1 MGFFY
6 GSTVWDTAPKFLLV
20 LTMYAPL
27 LPASLRALPR
37 SHWQRIATALCFF
50 ALGFSTAAWA
60 PLIPLV
66 QQRLNLS
73 HSDFGVL
80 LLAAGV
86 GSMIAMPL
94 AGRMAHRYG
103 CRSVIATVLAAFI
116 LILPALAFSPT
127 KLLLAAALFCFGA
140 SAGALGVSVNLQ
152 AIKLE
157 SQQRK
162 SMMSLF
168 HGVCSLGGLAGVLG
182 MTSMLAFGL
191 ALPLSVLV
199 ISMSILLI
207 MVFAV
212 PFCLKAEAAS
222 EATESEDTTQKVAHK
237 PRPTFAI
244 LCMGLICF
252 IAFLSEG
259 AAMDWSGIYLNT
271 QFKVQASQAG
281 LAYSCFAAL
290 MVAGRLSGHLIIRFF
305 GEKNTILYSAT
316 LAGLGLLTVVFA
328 PVWYVALIGY
338 AILGLGSANIVP
350 LMFSRAGRQTEL
362 PKHIAL
368 SYVSVFAY
376 TGSLLGPALVGF
388 GSEIIGLSQVFF
400 IIAVG
405 LISITVLNQLTSAP
419 ATAAEAEKTQTP
431 A

>member
-1 MGFFY
+1 
-6 GSTVWDTAPKFLLV
+6 
-20 LTMYAPL
+20 
-27 LPASLRALPR
+27 
-37 SHWQRIATALCFF
+37 
-50 ALGFSTAAWA
+50 
-60 PLIPLV
+60 
-66 QQRLNLS
+66 
-73 HSDFGVL
+73 
-80 LLAAGV
+80 
-86 GSMIAMPL
+86 MIAMPL

-103 CRSVIATVLAAFI
+103 CRSVIATVLAAFV

-212 PFCLKAEAAS
+212 PFCLKAEAAP

-388 GSEIIGLSQVFF
+388 GSEIMGLSQVFF